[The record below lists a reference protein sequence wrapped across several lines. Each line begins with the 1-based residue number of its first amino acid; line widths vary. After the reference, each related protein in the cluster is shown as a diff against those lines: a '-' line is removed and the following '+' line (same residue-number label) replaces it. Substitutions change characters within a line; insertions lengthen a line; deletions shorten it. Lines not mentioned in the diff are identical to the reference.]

1 MENKVLINKSDLTA
15 VGDAVRSQTG
25 ESNLLTLGEMES
37 RIRTLSSGGSSNNIS
52 GLPTVSIEDNHKILQ
67 VVDGE
72 WQKVEPLCY
81 SEISDYAEVLQTT
94 SFELIDG
101 AITNG
106 DSDTISLTL
115 LREIK
120 NDTLYTIM
128 FDNEPY
134 QTTALQTNGMF
145 ILGNGG
151 ILGMQ
156 DTGEPFVLIL
166 TSSELTCEGTIV
178 AEVEDGIHTI
188 SIIEGIAPA
197 MIINS
202 PMGYFIYDESVN
214 AYICNVSVE
223 TSMGEFYSDKTYIV
237 DVDNKSYTIQTK
249 NIASLVVG
257 GNLSLFGLGEDTG
270 EEIALAYAYIDGMY
284 QYGLA
289 TIDEGEVHQ
298 VKISELGEFVKTID
312 SKYLPKDD
320 ILAMIDAYMK
330 EALGGV
336 Y

>member
-1 MENKVLINKSDLTA
+1 MENKVLVNKSDLTA

-37 RIRTLSSGGSSNNIS
+37 RIRTLSSGGGSR
-52 GLPTVSIEDNHKILQ
+52 LPTVSTEDNHKILQ

-81 SEISDYAEVLQTT
+81 SEVANYAEVLQTT
-94 SFELIDG
+94 SFELVDG

-120 NDTLYTIM
+120 NNVIYTVM

-134 QTTALQTNGMF
+134 QTTALQIEGMF
-145 ILGNGG
+145 MLGNGG

-156 DTGEPFVLIL
+156 DTGEPFVLML
-166 TSSELTCEGTIV
+166 MSGELICDAAV
-178 AEVEDGIHTI
+178 LAQVEDGTHTI

-197 MIINS
+197 VIINS
-202 PMGYFIYDESVN
+202 PMGYFTYDENVN
-214 AYICNVSVE
+214 AYICNVSIE
-223 TSMGEFYSDKTYIV
+223 TSMGEFYADKTYIV

-249 NIASLVVG
+249 NIANLVVG
-257 GNLSLFGLGEDTG
+257 GNLSLLGLSENTG
-270 EEIALAYAYIDGMY
+270 EEIALLYAYAEGMY
-284 QYGLA
+284 QYILA
-289 TIDEGEVHQ
+289 TVDEGEFHQ
-298 VKISELGEFVKTID
+298 VKISELGETIKTID
-312 SKYLPKDD
+312 PKYLPKDD